1 MQLQFLGAAG
11 TVTGSKTLLSSGDVR
26 VLIDCG
32 MFQGFK
38 HLRRRNWEA
47 LEVLPSE
54 IDAVVLT
61 HAHLDHVGWLPVL
74 VREGFRG
81 PVFCTEATA
90 ALAKIILS
98 DSAHIQ
104 EEDAKRA
111 NRKGYTR
118 HQPAKPLYTEADAK
132 QAIQRFDPIPWG
144 ETIHLGGSLKL
155 TLHPAGHILGA
166 SMARLE
172 DHQASVL
179 FSGDLGRPDD
189 RVMCPPHT
197 PDPVDYLVLESTYG
211 GRAHADDDPLEALAE
226 IARRTIA
233 RGGVLLIPSFAV
245 GRAQALLWAL
255 HLLMEDGRIPEVDV
269 VLDSPM
275 AVETTDLYRP
285 FHDNIRL
292 TERDV
297 RALRR
302 EVYCTRTAME
312 SKQLNGKQ
320 GPFVL
325 VSASGMLTGGRV
337 LHHVAARAGSPR
349 NTLLFVGYQAP
360 GTRGGNIVRGES
372 KIKFHGEWVP
382 IECEVATIDG
392 FSAHADQ
399 DEALAWLRGFAEPPT
414 KVWLNHGEPESSEIL
429 RTAIAEQLGW
439 EAELAREGVV
449 FQLDPSGELSAEAPK
464 PPVAAPPRPLP
475 AAPLAPSLAQA
486 AGLDAAFLAREEL
499 RPARLLLA
507 AEQVQTTLRDQGIEG
522 LVAVLGK
529 PMHEG
534 EPCMDQ
540 ARELGRALVLHP
552 ALKERCWRLAT
563 TARPGIAAAVTEG
576 ARLAGGTVAGFHA
589 ALPGEP
595 LPHASTQPRL
605 CFRFEHPALRDLMLL
620 ERCAALI
627 AFPGDLDTA
636 ATVLRALDLAR
647 AGRLGDVPLILVDGP
662 WWGSLLQALDVGS
675 EATAHVHP
683 VEDGGAAVAALLDKL
698 GAATS

>member
-11 TVTGSKTLLSSGDVR
+11 TVTGSKTLVTSSDVR
-26 VLIDCG
+26 VLVDCG

-47 LEVLPSE
+47 LEVLPAD

-81 PVFCTEATA
+81 PVFCTPATA

-118 HQPAKPLYTEADAK
+118 HKPAKPLYTEADAK
-132 QAIQRFDPIPWG
+132 AAIQRFDTVAWVQ
-144 ETIHLGGSLKL
+144 TVAVGGTLKV

-166 SMARLE
+166 SMARFE
-172 DHQASVL
+172 DHQTSVL
-179 FSGDLGRPDD
+179 FSGDLGRPND
-189 RVMCPPHT
+189 RVMNAPAT
-197 PDPVDYLVLESTYG
+197 PESVDYLVLESTYG
-211 GRAHADDDPLEALAE
+211 GRGHEDSDPLEALAE

-233 RGGVLLIPSFAV
+233 RSGVLLIPSFAV

-255 HLLMEDGRIPEVDV
+255 HLLMDEGRIPEVDV

-275 AVETTDLYRP
+275 AISTTDLYRP

-292 TERDV
+292 SEQDV

-302 EVYCTRTAME
+302 EVYCTRTAQE
-312 SKQLNGKQ
+312 SKRLNGKD

-325 VSASGMLTGGRV
+325 ISASGMLTGGRI
-337 LHHVAARAGSPR
+337 LHHVAARASNPR

-360 GTRGGNIVRGES
+360 GTRGGNIVRGEP
-372 KIKFHGEWVP
+372 KIKLHGAWVP
-382 IECEVATIDG
+382 IDCEVATIDG

-399 DEALAWLRGFAEPPT
+399 DETLTWLRSFAEAPS
-414 KVWLNHGEPESSEIL
+414 KVWLNHGEPDSSEVL
-429 RTAIAEQLGW
+429 RTAIGEHLGW
-439 EAELAREGVV
+439 DAELAREGVI
-449 FQLDPSGELSAEAPK
+449 FQLDPPGELTPTTPE
-464 PPVAAPPRPLP
+464 PPVAAPPRALP
-475 AAPLAPSLAQA
+475 AAPMAPSLALA

-507 AEQVQTTLRDQGIEG
+507 AEQVQNSLRDDGIEG
-522 LVAVLGK
+522 LVAVLGRPLPDGA
-529 PMHEG
+529 PML
-534 EPCMDQ
+534 DD
-540 ARELGRALVLHP
+540 ARALGRDLATHAALSD
-552 ALKERCWRLAT
+552 KGWRLAT
-563 TARPGIAAAVTEG
+563 TARPGVAAAVTEG
-576 ARLAGGTVAGFHA
+576 ARLAGGSVAGFHA
-589 ALPGEP
+589 AQPGESQ
-595 LPHASTQPRL
+595 PHASTQPKL
-605 CFRFEHPALRDLMLL
+605 CFRFEHPALRDLLLL
-620 ERCAALI
+620 ERCQALI

-647 AGRLGDVPLILVDGP
+647 AGRLGNVPLILVDGP
-662 WWGSLLQALDVGS
+662 WWSTFLRALGADS
-675 EATAHVHP
+675 SALAHVCP
-683 VEDGGAAVAALLDKL
+683 VVDGAAAVSALLERV
-698 GAATS
+698 GA

>member
-11 TVTGSKTLLSSGDVR
+11 TVTGSKSLVTSSDVR
-26 VLIDCG
+26 VLVDCG

-47 LEVLPSE
+47 LEVLPAD

-81 PVFCTEATA
+81 PVFCTPATA

-118 HQPAKPLYTEADAK
+118 HQPAKALYTEADAK
-132 QAIQRFDPIPWG
+132 AAIQRFDTVAWG
-144 ETIHLGGSLKL
+144 QTIAVGGTLKL
-155 TLHPAGHILGA
+155 TLQPAGHILGA

-172 DHQASVL
+172 DSKVSVL
-179 FSGDLGRPDD
+179 FSGDLGRPND
-189 RVMCPPHT
+189 RVMNAPAT

-211 GRAHADDDPLEALAE
+211 GRGHEDSDPLEALAE
-226 IARRTIA
+226 IARRTIS
-233 RGGVLLIPSFAV
+233 RSGVLLIPSFAV

-255 HLLMEDGRIPEVDV
+255 HLLMDEGRIPEVDV

-275 AVETTDLYRP
+275 AISTTDLYRP

-292 TERDV
+292 TEQDV

-302 EVYCTRTAME
+302 EVYCTRTAQE
-312 SKQLNGKQ
+312 SKRLNGKD

-325 VSASGMLTGGRV
+325 VSASGMLTGGRI
-337 LHHVAARAGSPR
+337 LHHVAARAGNPR

-360 GTRGGNIVRGES
+360 GTRGGNLVRGEP
-372 KIKFHGEWVP
+372 KIKLHGAWVP
-382 IECEVATIDG
+382 IDCEVATIDG

-399 DEALAWLRGFAEPPT
+399 DEALAWLRSFTKAPT
-414 KVWLNHGEPESSEIL
+414 KVWLNHGEPDSSETL
-429 RTAIAEQLGW
+429 RTAIGEHLGW
-439 EAELAREGVV
+439 DAELAREGVI
-449 FQLDPSGELSAEAPK
+449 FQLDAPGELAPTEPE
-464 PPVAAPPRPLP
+464 PPVAAPPRALP
-475 AAPLAPSLAQA
+475 AAPMAPSLAQA
-486 AGLDAAFLAREEL
+486 AGLDTAFLAREEL
-499 RPARLLLA
+499 RPTRLLLA
-507 AEQVQTTLRDQGIEG
+507 AERVGSTLKDEGVEG

-529 PMHEG
+529 PMPEG
-534 EPCMDQ
+534 DEMLTQ
-540 ARELGRALVLHP
+540 ARELGRALALHP
-552 ALKERCWRLAT
+552 ALKERGWRLAT
-563 TARPGIAAAVTEG
+563 TARPGIAAAVTDG
-576 ARLAGGTVAGFHA
+576 ARLAGGSVAGFHA
-589 ALPGEP
+589 ALPGEAT
-595 LPHASTQPRL
+595 PHASTQPRL
-605 CFRFEHPALRDLMLL
+605 CFRFEHPALRDLLLL
-620 ERCAALI
+620 ERCTAMI

-647 AGRLGDVPLILVDGP
+647 AGRLGDVPLILVDGA
-662 WWGSLLQALDVGS
+662 WWATLLRALGVGS
-675 EATAHVHP
+675 EATAHVCP
-683 VEDGGAAVAALLDKL
+683 VDDGAAAVEALL
-698 GAATS
+698 ARVSEE

>member
-1 MQLQFLGAAG
+1 
-11 TVTGSKTLLSSGDVR
+11 
-26 VLIDCG
+26 
-32 MFQGFK
+32 
-38 HLRRRNWEA
+38 
-47 LEVLPSE
+47 
-54 IDAVVLT
+54 
-61 HAHLDHVGWLPVL
+61 

-118 HQPAKPLYTEADAK
+118 HQPARPLYTEADAK
-132 QAIQRFDPIPWG
+132 AAIQRFDRVEWG
-144 ETIHLGGSLKL
+144 QTVAVGGTLKL
-155 TLHPAGHILGA
+155 TLYPAGHILGA

-172 DHQASVL
+172 DHQTSVL

-189 RVMCPPHT
+189 RVMNAPAT
-197 PDPVDYLVLESTYG
+197 PEPVDFLVLESTYG
-211 GRAHADDDPLEALAE
+211 GRAHEDTDPLEALAE

-255 HLLMEDGRIPEVDV
+255 HLLMDEGRVPEVDM

-275 AVETTDLYRP
+275 AISTTDLYRP
-285 FHDNIRL
+285 YHDDIRL
-292 TERDV
+292 TEQDV

-302 EVYCTRTAME
+302 ETHCTRTAQE
-312 SKQLNGKQ
+312 SKRLNGKD

-325 VSASGMLTGGRV
+325 VSASGMLTGGRI
-337 LHHVAARAGSPR
+337 LHHVAARASNPR

-360 GTRGGNIVRGES
+360 GTRGGNIVRGER
-372 KIKFHGEWVP
+372 KIKLHGGWVP

-399 DEALAWLRGFAEPPT
+399 DEALAWLRSFAKAPT
-414 KVWLNHGEPESSEIL
+414 RVWLNHGEPDSSEIL
-429 RTAIAEQLGW
+429 RTAIGEQLGW
-439 EAELAREGVV
+439 DAELAREGVV
-449 FQLDPSGELSAEAPK
+449 FQLDPAGELAPGSPT
-464 PPVAAPPRPLP
+464 PPVAAPPKALP
-475 AAPLAPSLAQA
+475 AAPQAPGLAQA
-486 AGLDAAFLAREEL
+486 AGLDAGFLARDEL
-499 RPARLLLA
+499 RGARLLLA
-507 AEQVQTTLRDQGIEG
+507 AEQVRNTLRDQGIEG

-534 EPCMDQ
+534 EPRMDQ
-540 ARELGRALVLHP
+540 ARELGRALAQHAAVT
-552 ALKERCWRLAT
+552 ERGWRLAT

-576 ARLAGGTVAGFHA
+576 ARLAGGSVAGFHA
-589 ALPGEP
+589 ALPGES
-595 LPHASTQPRL
+595 LPHASTQPTL
-605 CFRFEHPALRDLMLL
+605 CFRFEHPALRDLLLL
-620 ERCAALI
+620 ERCTALI

-662 WWGSLLQALDVGS
+662 WWAALLQALGADS
-675 EATAHVHP
+675 AALAHVCP
-683 VEDGGAAVAALLDKL
+683 VEDGAGAVRELLERLSAAI
-698 GAATS
+698 S

>member
-11 TVTGSKTLLSSGDVR
+11 TVTGSKTLVTSADVS
-26 VLIDCG
+26 VLVDCG

-47 LEVLPSE
+47 LEVPPAE

-118 HQPAKPLYTEADAK
+118 HQPAKALYNQADAD
-132 QAIQRFDPIPWG
+132 QAVRRFHTLRWG
-144 ETIHLGGSLKL
+144 ESLHVGGSLRL

-172 DHQASVL
+172 DARTSVL

-189 RVMCPPHT
+189 RVMNPPHA
-197 PDPVDYLVLESTYG
+197 PEPVDYLVLESTYG
-211 GRAHADDDPLEALAE
+211 GRAHEDDDPLEALAE
-226 IARRTIA
+226 IARRTIT
-233 RGGVLLIPSFAV
+233 RSGVLLIPSFAV

-255 HLLMEDGRIPEVDV
+255 HLLMDQGRIPEVDV

-275 AVETTDLYRP
+275 AITTTELYRP
-285 FHDNIRL
+285 YHDNIRL
-292 TERDV
+292 TEQDV
-297 RALRR
+297 GAMRR
-302 EVYCTRTAME
+302 EVRFTRTANE
-312 SKQLNGKQ
+312 SRQLNGKR

-325 VSASGMLTGGRV
+325 ISASGMLTGGRV
-337 LHHVAARAGSPR
+337 LHHLAARAGGVH

-360 GTRGGNIVRGES
+360 GTRGGDIVRGAER
-372 KIKFHGEWVP
+372 IKFHGEWVP
-382 IECEVATIDG
+382 IECEVARIDG

-399 DEALAWLRGFAEPPT
+399 DEVLAWLQGFARPPA

-439 EAELAREGVV
+439 EAELAREGVIM
-449 FQLDPSGELSAEAPK
+449 QLDPPGELRAEDKQPLQN
-464 PPVAAPPRPLP
+464 APPRPLA
-475 AAPLAPSLAQA
+475 AAPLAPSLAQT
-486 AGLDAAFLAREEL
+486 AGLDAAFLARDEL

-507 AEQVQTTLRDQGIEG
+507 AEQVQTTLQDAGVRG

-529 PMHEG
+529 PMDSSDPWLE
-534 EPCMDQ
+534 Q
-540 ARELGRALVLHP
+540 ARSLGRTLAIHDT
-552 ALKERCWRLAT
+552 LKQRGWLLAT

-576 ARLAGGTVAGFHA
+576 ARLAGGSVAGFHA
-589 ALPGEP
+589 SLPGEP

-620 ERCAALI
+620 ERCQALL
-627 AFPGDLDTA
+627 AFPGDLDTV

-647 AGRLGDVPLILVDGP
+647 AGRLGDVPLILIGGA
-662 WWGSLLQALDVGS
+662 WWGALLESLGVDR
-675 EATAHVHP
+675 ATAARLHP
-683 VEDGGAAVAALLDKL
+683 VDSAPEAVEALLERL
-698 GAATS
+698 A